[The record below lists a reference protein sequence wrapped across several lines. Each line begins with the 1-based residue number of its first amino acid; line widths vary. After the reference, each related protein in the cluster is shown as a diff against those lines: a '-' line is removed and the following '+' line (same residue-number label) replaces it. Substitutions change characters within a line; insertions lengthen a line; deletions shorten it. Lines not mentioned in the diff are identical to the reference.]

1 MKIISRVE
9 NPLLGRVELEF
20 QIQHKGQS
28 TPSRKDVVAQ
38 VVAIE
43 PGAKAN
49 LVVVRIQ
56 TQGLD
61 KRQLLELHS
70 FIPTKNH
77 FLLSQNMSSRDRAKL
92 TLVDS
97 DEDGG
102 EA

>member
-43 PGAKAN
+43 PGAKAS
-49 LVVVRIQ
+49 LVVVKNTNTRFGQASTTGFAFVYSDEESISVEPKYVFKK
-56 TQGLD
+56 QG
-61 KRQLLELHS
+61 EINS
-70 FIPTKNH
+70 G
-77 FLLSQNMSSRDRAKL
+77 
-92 TLVDS
+92 DS
-97 DEDGG
+97 EDGG
-102 EA
+102 GEA

>member
-43 PGAKAN
+43 PGAKAS
-49 LVVVRIQ
+49 LVVVKNTNTRFGQASTTGIAFVYS
-56 TQGLD
+56 D
-61 KRQLLELHS
+61 EESISVEPKYVFKRQGEINS
-70 FIPTKNH
+70 G
-77 FLLSQNMSSRDRAKL
+77 
-92 TLVDS
+92 DS
-97 DEDGG
+97 EDGG
-102 EA
+102 GEA

>member
-28 TPSRKDVVAQ
+28 TPSRSDVVTQ

-49 LVVVRIQ
+49 LVVVKNTKTRFGQASTTGIAFVYSDEES
-56 TQGLD
+56 LSVEPKYVF
-61 KRQLLELHS
+61 KRQGEINAAS
-70 FIPTKNH
+70 
-77 FLLSQNMSSRDRAKL
+77 
-92 TLVDS
+92 S